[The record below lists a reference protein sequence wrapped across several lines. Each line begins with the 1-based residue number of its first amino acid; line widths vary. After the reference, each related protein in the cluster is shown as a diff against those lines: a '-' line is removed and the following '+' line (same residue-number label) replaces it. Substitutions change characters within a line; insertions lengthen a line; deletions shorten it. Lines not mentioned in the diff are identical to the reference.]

1 MAGRPKDPK
10 SPYRVFQH
18 LSNGYQYGSTV
29 QTVYSNEGKRIRK
42 ITHWGSLSRELAF
55 KPNLKF
61 IMLPRDERDKFIF
74 PSDWDI
80 SAVNSLNSAVPDP
93 EETAAPSEPPKESE
107 MPPAKTPAP
116 AFPSHYE
123 DKLYGAVWFLTQIA
137 EMKHVVEDLMITFE
151 YKKSVV
157 NDILTMA
164 IFPYLTR
171 KNFDRLARDQRIR
184 RYPSE
189 NILTSSYITALT
201 QHITPQNRMDFCRL
215 RIRRQPEGAFFA
227 CDSTTRSAW
236 GNCIAEIH
244 FGRNKDNKEMN
255 CTLEVVVYSLT
266 THEPVYYRM
275 FPGNEPDARTLRTI
289 NEDLRH
295 LGITRYITVFD
306 RGYESAPNLEDLF
319 RSDFPFIVCAKTAQ
333 TPVIDCLLQI
343 KYDETGL
350 PVNMQYDPESMLYC
364 AQFRVENQTYT
375 DSEGTVAVVSGNDYK
390 CNVFLNLAKR
400 MYDLVGIE
408 RQMADEYTGL
418 TEKLQKGELLSERS
432 VINKKTRFHKVIY
445 TDNTGNGTTS
455 IEIRKNEAAV
465 KKEKAQ
471 CGFFSSLSFKAPG
484 DALEMLRAYR
494 TRDEQEKYFEQM
506 KDQMDFHTQDASSQD
521 GRAGRAF
528 ILFVALILSSTV
540 RSTWRNSLELKESF
554 TTSLEILD
562 EMEDIRW
569 IRYEDGREILTEFCG
584 QQLSICKAFG
594 ITVPPECLPVQEKK
608 AVERKNNPKKRG
620 RKPKDAPA
628 PNKVTVVQC

>member
-1 MAGRPKDPK
+1 MA
-10 SPYRVFQH
+10 F
-18 LSNGYQYGSTV
+18 
-29 QTVYSNEGKRIRK
+29 
-42 ITHWGSLSRELAF
+42 
-55 KPNLKF
+55 
-61 IMLPRDERDKFIF
+61 
-74 PSDWDI
+74 
-80 SAVNSLNSAVPDP
+80 
-93 EETAAPSEPPKESE
+93 ES
-107 MPPAKTPAP
+107 
-116 AFPSHYE
+116 
-123 DKLYGAVWFLTQIA
+123 
-137 EMKHVVEDLMITFE
+137 
-151 YKKSVV
+151 
-157 NDILTMA
+157 
-164 IFPYLTR
+164 
-171 KNFDRLARDQRIR
+171 
-184 RYPSE
+184 
-189 NILTSSYITALT
+189 
-201 QHITPQNRMDFCRL
+201 
-215 RIRRQPEGAFFA
+215 
-227 CDSTTRSAW
+227 
-236 GNCIAEIH
+236 
-244 FGRNKDNKEMN
+244 
-255 CTLEVVVYSLT
+255 
-266 THEPVYYRM
+266 
-275 FPGNEPDARTLRTI
+275 
-289 NEDLRH
+289 
-295 LGITRYITVFD
+295 
-306 RGYESAPNLEDLF
+306 
-319 RSDFPFIVCAKTAQ
+319 
-333 TPVIDCLLQI
+333 
-343 KYDETGL
+343 
-350 PVNMQYDPESMLYC
+350 
-364 AQFRVENQTYT
+364 
-375 DSEGTVAVVSGNDYK
+375 
-390 CNVFLNLAKR
+390 
-400 MYDLVGIE
+400 
-408 RQMADEYTGL
+408 L

-594 ITVPPECLPVQEKK
+594 ITVPPECLPAQEKK